1 MKIKSFA
8 QLLTAIAGTTTA
20 LLVSSHNV
28 SYAAVFTDTLEDIGT
43 DGTTVSSRII
53 AGVEVSLATDG
64 GFPLFAATYF
74 DNFPTA
80 FNGQGSNPNAPLVPT
95 NVSGTRFISSCNI
108 DAGCI
113 DNING
118 DFITANP
125 ITFSFSESVTS
136 FGLTSLDLLENA
148 VSASSSIT
156 LSAFDDQDN
165 LIDSQTRTGSQGASG
180 LDLDWFVSST
190 SANIARVTFDGNI
203 SLGGGY
209 GIDDLIV
216 GVEDEAQSVPESSNI
231 LGLLVIAGVSLVTG
245 IKCKKK
251 EDPETAE

>member
-8 QLLTAIAGTTTA
+8 QLMTAVAGTTTA

-53 AGVEVSLATDG
+53 GGVEVSLATDG

-80 FNGQGSNPNAPLVPT
+80 FEGSGGNSNAPLVPT

-108 DAGCI
+108 DAGCNN
-113 DNING
+113 NING
-118 DFITANP
+118 DFISASP
-125 ITFSFSESVTS
+125 ITFTFSQFVTS
-136 FGLTSLDLLENA
+136 FGLTSLDLLENS

-165 LIDSQTRTGSQGASG
+165 LIDSQTRTGSQATSG
-180 LDLDWFVSST
+180 LDLDWFVSSS

-203 SLGGGY
+203 NAATGY

-231 LGLLVIAGVSLVTG
+231 LGLIFVAGISVFTG